1 MTRVLLIVGGAA
13 AAVIAALAITVK
25 IMASELRG
33 LKDRLSNAEAAKNE
47 WKAQAERLES
57 AIDIMK
63 KNKDEA
69 NAKIDALDSGDAVD
83 NAIGVLSKPK
93 G

>member
-1 MTRVLLIVGGAA
+1 MTRVLLIAGGVA

-33 LKDRLSNAEAAKNE
+33 LKDRLSNSEAAKNE
-47 WKAQAERLES
+47 WKTQAERLER
-57 AIDIMK
+57 AFDIMK

>member
-25 IMASELRG
+25 ILSSELRG
-33 LKDRLSNAEAAKNE
+33 LKDRLSNAEAAKNG

-57 AIDIMK
+57 AFDIMK
-63 KNKDEA
+63 ENKDEA
-69 NAKIDALDSGDAVD
+69 NEKIYALDSGDAVD
-83 NAIGVLSKPK
+83 NAIGVLSKRK
-93 G
+93 S

>member
-1 MTRVLLIVGGAA
+1 MTKVLIIAGCSA
-13 AAVIAALAITVK
+13 AAVIAALAVTVK

-33 LKDRLSNAEAAKNE
+33 LKDRLSNAEAAKSE

-69 NAKIDALDSGDAVD
+69 NEKINALDSGDAVD
-83 NAIGVLSKPK
+83 NAVGVLSKPK

>member
-1 MTRVLLIVGGAA
+1 MTRVLLIAGGVA
-13 AAVIAALAITVK
+13 AAVIAALAVTVK

-33 LKDRLSNAEAAKNE
+33 LKNRLLNAEAAKNE
-47 WKAQAERLES
+47 WKTQAERLER

-63 KNKDEA
+63 KNKEEA
-69 NAKIDALDSGDAVD
+69 NEKINALDSGDAVD

>member
-13 AAVIAALAITVK
+13 AAVIAALAVTVK
-25 IMASELRG
+25 IMASEVRG